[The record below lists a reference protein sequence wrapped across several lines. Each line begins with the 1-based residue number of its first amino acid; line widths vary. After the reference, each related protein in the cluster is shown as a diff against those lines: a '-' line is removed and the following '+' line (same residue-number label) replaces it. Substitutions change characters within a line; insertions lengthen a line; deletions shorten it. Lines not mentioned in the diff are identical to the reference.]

1 MKTIEV
7 IRVLTIVAFVLKST
21 VSMAQPDSVY
31 IDNNTDSDTVLFAGS
46 NEVQE
51 KQALVLKH
59 RNPYKFNPVQL
70 VVPGTLIGVGII
82 GLESDWL
89 KYQNKEIKE
98 ELQENLDRKF
108 TIDDFSQYV
117 PMAATYG
124 LNLCGVKGKHG
135 YGELTII

>member
-51 KQALVLKH
+51 KQALVL
-59 RNPYKFNPVQL
+59 
-70 VVPGTLIGVGII
+70 
-82 GLESDWL
+82 
-89 KYQNKEIKE
+89 
-98 ELQENLDRKF
+98 
-108 TIDDFSQYV
+108 
-117 PMAATYG
+117 
-124 LNLCGVKGKHG
+124 
-135 YGELTII
+135 